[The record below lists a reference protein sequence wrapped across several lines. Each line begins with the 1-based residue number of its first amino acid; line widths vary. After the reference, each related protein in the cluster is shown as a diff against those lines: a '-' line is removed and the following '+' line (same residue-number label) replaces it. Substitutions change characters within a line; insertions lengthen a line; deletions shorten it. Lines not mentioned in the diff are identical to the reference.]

1 VAQLVAAGFLLTS
14 KMQKGC
20 MMPRYYFHVL
30 EHGRFSED
38 DHGVTLANAIDARR
52 EAAQAAR
59 EILSEKVALGEHIDG
74 QVFVVCDDD
83 GVPLFE
89 LPFKDVLNL

>member
-1 VAQLVAAGFLLTS
+1 
-14 KMQKGC
+14 
-20 MMPRYYFHVL
+20 MMPRYYFHVR
-30 EHGRFSED
+30 EHGRVSED
-38 DHGVTLANAIDARR
+38 DYGVTLANTDIAHE